1 MLIGCGLGSQSL
13 ARYWR
18 GAQTSLGRT
27 GRGKRGGA
35 RVIYFVHSE
44 NLPLFLLT
52 AYAKNARVELSAKE
66 RAELKALVK
75 EFPISYERKKRR

>member
-1 MLIGCGLGSQSL
+1 
-13 ARYWR
+13 
-18 GAQTSLGRT
+18 
-27 GRGKRGGA
+27 
-35 RVIYFVHSE
+35 VHSE

>member
-1 MLIGCGLGSQSL
+1 MPGTGGVRKLRW
-13 ARYWR
+13 AV
-18 GAQTSLGRT
+18 T

-44 NLPLFLLT
+44 NLPVFLLT
-52 AYAKNARVELSAKE
+52 AYAKNVRVDLSAKK
-66 RAELKALVK
+66 RAELKVMVK